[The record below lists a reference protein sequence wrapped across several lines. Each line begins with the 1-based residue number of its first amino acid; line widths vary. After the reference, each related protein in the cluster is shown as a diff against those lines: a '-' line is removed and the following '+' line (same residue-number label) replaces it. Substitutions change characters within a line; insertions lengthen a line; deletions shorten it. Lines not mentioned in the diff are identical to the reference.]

1 MKIFVLLV
9 FIAVLSDQIC
19 AYPAAD
25 DAAKDAVKDAS
36 TPAVD
41 AVKDKNPLKGH
52 GPSVPGLDNLSKMTS
67 ILNPADMISK
77 GKGVMDTLMKPLM
90 SPLSGVESMLKPH
103 DKDVH
108 PPSSDAAS
116 KSANKAEN
124 KNPLQTAEAFGT
136 SLFGSFF
143 G

>member
-25 DAAKDAVKDAS
+25 DAAAKDAVKDAS

-41 AVKDKNPLKGH
+41 AVKDKNPLKG
-52 GPSVPGLDNLSKMTS
+52 

>member
-41 AVKDKNPLKGH
+41 AVKDKNPLKG
-52 GPSVPGLDNLSKMTS
+52 

-77 GKGVMDTLMKPLM
+77 GKGVMDTLMKPLS